1 MEVQQWVDN
10 FAGGRPRIW
19 KGLKLCL
26 CLHANLSRVLEVN
39 GSGQKCTAWEYV
51 RSVLL
56 LRKVKT
62 QAKFEVRSNLAQ
74 SSLCV

>member
-1 MEVQQWVDN
+1 MEVQQWVDS

-19 KGLKLCL
+19 KGLKRCL

-39 GSGQKCTAWEYV
+39 GRGQTSTAWEYV
-51 RSVLL
+51 RSARL
-56 LRKVKT
+56 LRKAKT
-62 QAKFEVRSNLAQ
+62 QAKFEVGSNLAQ